1 MSSLTGHVIRSY
13 RSKALERFALTGNR
27 RGLSVQKPERIARL
41 LKALQAAT
49 RPSALDLPG
58 LRFHALKGG
67 DKGRY
72 AIWASENWRLT
83 FGWDGADAVE
93 VDLEDYH

>member
-1 MSSLTGHVIRSY
+1 MIRSY
-13 RSKALERFALTGNR
+13 RNKALERFALTGNR

-49 RPSALDLPG
+49 RPNAMDLPG
-58 LRFHALKGG
+58 LRFHPLKGA

-72 AIWASENWRLT
+72 AVWANENWRLT
-83 FGWDGADAVE
+83 FGWKGVDALE